1 MATNNTEE
9 LQLHLMQAHIHLPS
23 LNAWMGERGL
33 EDTGHALHCL
43 LTETLGAVAPSHFR
57 LMTRRHSDDATLY
70 GYCRHDSE
78 EIRRQHQAFA
88 SPAQDQAIPATAIQ
102 TKVMPTEWPDATDIA
117 FELRCRPL
125 RQHHTKELDAY
136 SWLKEKQPDSDVSR
150 VDAYVDWLEEQ
161 FEKRGTAVMKRASIE
176 QYQQSRTWT
185 SPNHATPFLPETV
198 MRGVITITDGK
209 NFTQTLA
216 TGLGRHRAYGFG
228 MLLIK
233 PAIGAHGIP
242 RGAFQGQGDR
252 KRDPQPTAG

>member
-1 MATNNTEE
+1 MTTNNTEE

-57 LMTRRHSDDATLY
+57 LMTRHHSDNATLY
-70 GYCRHDSE
+70 GYCRHDADE
-78 EIRRQHQAFA
+78 LRRQHQAFA
-88 SPAQDQAIPATAIQ
+88 SPAQDRAMPATAIQ

-136 SWLKEKQPDSDVSR
+136 RWLKEKQPDSDVSR
-150 VDAYVDWLEEQ
+150 VDAYVGWLEEQ
-161 FEKRGTAVMKRASIE
+161 FERRGTAVMKHASIE
-176 QYQQSRTWT
+176 QYQESQTWT
-185 SPNHATPFLPETV
+185 SPDHATPFLPETV

-209 NFTQTLA
+209 NFTKTLA

-252 KRDPQPTAG
+252 RQEPQPAVC